1 MRNALAEG
9 QREILIQS
17 EFIIILIPFYFEYK
31 NMYIPSKNYHKI
43 IKILHTLFYKEIHLT

>member
-1 MRNALAEG
+1 MRNALAER

-31 NMYIPSKNYHKI
+31 NMYIPSK
-43 IKILHTLFYKEIHLT
+43 LS